1 MTTTLAAGALTWS
14 ELNGKLQQL
23 EQEKMML
30 EQEAA
35 TTSENMRLKLQ
46 QAKDVESRLRSEIR
60 AFELQRQKQQHAA
73 LKTSSYYADIV
84 LNPLTPTVAI
94 WVQP

>member
-1 MTTTLAAGALTWS
+1 MWS

-73 LKTSSYYADIV
+73 LKTSSYYMQI
-84 LNPLTPTVAI
+84 LFLTL
-94 WVQP
+94 